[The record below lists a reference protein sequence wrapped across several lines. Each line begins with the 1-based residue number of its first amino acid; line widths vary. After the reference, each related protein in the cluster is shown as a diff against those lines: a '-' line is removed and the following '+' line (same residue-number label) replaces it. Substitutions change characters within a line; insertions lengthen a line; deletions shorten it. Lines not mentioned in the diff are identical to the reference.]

1 MGNKDYSKGSSWHK
15 WDLHVHTPYTHL
27 NKEYKC
33 SEEEFIQKL
42 CDSEIDCIGLTNYF
56 KFDEK
61 EFGLKEKIEKKGIKV
76 FYNLEVR
83 LDYQNKEDQCLDFH
97 IIFSDKAKPQEI
109 DNFLRNADANVDG
122 TEKKLADLEKDDF
135 DKVVVN
141 FDQLLECLEKESLKL
156 RGKYLLGFLSR
167 GHGNSR
173 SSSNYK
179 KIANKSHFLIHS
191 SDNQKALKEEQS
203 NLSSDNQK
211 ALKEEQSNL
220 SSDNQKALKEEQSN
234 LSSDNQKA
242 LKEEQSNLSSDNQ
255 KALKEEQ
262 SNLKKDRE
270 FWLRYN
276 KSLLQSSD
284 AHKEEQIGKKY
295 TWIKAEKT
303 FEGLKQIIYE
313 PKTRVSIDENKPQDP
328 LYKIDCVGLNFD
340 KEVKTTNEKGDTPF
354 CYAGFNETLFFSPYF
369 TCVIGGRG
377 SGKSTLLQLI
387 ASAIKNKSFIKGLKY
402 ETIQKYIEIQPDI
415 DIVDSVEYLAQNEVE
430 EFATNVSKFTEAIF
444 NRIDSKSSGKLK
456 ELEKQITKG
465 IEKFDEQI
473 RYWQEKTKLEEQL
486 KESKKIRNKYQSIID
501 AFTDKNYLDKKDKL
515 QAKNQ
520 ALIDLEQSKK
530 GFLTFIEELKWVVNF
545 NSKENMEEK
554 NSYDKVYNQLK
565 QNICKELEQIDINI
579 KNGCFKS
586 DEENIRTLK
595 TEHEALSQEIEEFLK
610 EKGVSNENI
619 GDIKNAND
627 HLANIKKNI
636 ADLEHEI
643 KENANKIKGFS
654 YGDIDEN
661 IEEFKKQINKE
672 LNKINSTFEEISKN
686 HKEVKPIT
694 IEYRLNEDVF
704 EGVFE
709 DFDKSVDKDLKI
721 QRHQSKIK
729 EYLKRIELK
738 DVIDMQHAEF
748 IKELDSRI
756 ENKKAAFYET
766 MMDVFDREIYF
777 QIYQLLILKHLK
789 NVEKYKIFEVR
800 YDKRALDETSF
811 GQKCTAVLVVLL
823 SLGNN
828 PIIIDEPE
836 AHLDSA
842 LIAKYLV
849 TLIKERKQERQIIF
863 ATHNANFVLNADAE
877 LIIQLKNENNK
888 IVARSFMIESDE
900 YKENLLKLEGGEK
913 AFKDR
918 ERKYGITKD
927 KN

>member
-1 MGNKDYSKGSSWHK
+1 M
-15 WDLHVHTPYTHL
+15 
-27 NKEYKC
+27 
-33 SEEEFIQKL
+33 
-42 CDSEIDCIGLTNYF
+42 
-56 KFDEK
+56 
-61 EFGLKEKIEKKGIKV
+61 
-76 FYNLEVR
+76 
-83 LDYQNKEDQCLDFH
+83 DFH
-97 IIFSDKAKPQEI
+97 IIFSDKVTQQEI
-109 DNFLRNADANVDG
+109 DNFLRNADASVGG

-135 DKVVVN
+135 DKAVVN

-173 SSSNYK
+173 SSSNDK
-179 KIANKSHFLIHS
+179 KITNKSHFLIHS
-191 SDNQKALKEEQS
+191 SNDQE
-203 NLSSDNQK
+203 
-211 ALKEEQSNL
+211 
-220 SSDNQKALKEEQSN
+220 
-234 LSSDNQKA
+234 
-242 LKEEQSNLSSDNQ
+242 
-255 KALKEEQ
+255 
-262 SNLKKDRE
+262 NLKKDRE
-270 FWLRYN
+270 FWLEYN
-276 KSLLQSSD
+276 KPLLQSSD
-284 AHKEEQIGKKY
+284 AHKEEQIGNKY

-303 FEGLKQIIYE
+303 FEGLKQIVCE

-328 LYKIDCVGLNFD
+328 LYKIDYVGLHFD
-340 KEVKTTNEKGDTPF
+340 GEVKITNEKGEIPF

-387 ASAIKNKSFIKGLKY
+387 ASAIKNKSFVKGLEL
-402 ETIQKYIEIQPDI
+402 ETKKYIEIQPDI

-430 EFATNVSKFTEAIF
+430 EFATNISKFTEAIF
-444 NRIDSKSSGKLK
+444 NRMDSKSSGKLK

-473 RYWQEKTKLEEQL
+473 ACWQEKTKLEKQL
-486 KESKKIRNKYQSIID
+486 KESEKIRKKYQNIINT
-501 AFTDKNYLDKKDKL
+501 FTDKNYLDKKR
-515 QAKNQ
+515 QIAKTRE
-520 ALIDLEQSKK
+520 ALIDLRQSKE
-530 GFLTFIEELKWVVNF
+530 GFLTFIKELKRVVNF
-545 NSKENMEEK
+545 ESKENYGRK

-565 QNICKELEQIDINI
+565 QDICKELEQIDADI

-586 DEENIRTLK
+586 EDENIMTLE
-595 TEHEALSQEIEEFLK
+595 TEHEALSQEIGEFLK
-610 EKGVSNENI
+610 EKGVSDENI
-619 GDIKNAND
+619 GDIRNANY
-627 HLANIKKNI
+627 HLANEKMNI
-636 ADLEHEI
+636 VDLEREI
-643 KENANKIKGFS
+643 EEIANKIEGFS

-661 IEEFKKQINKE
+661 IEEFKNQINKE
-672 LNKINSTFEEISKN
+672 LNKINSAFEEISKN

-709 DFDKSVDKDLKI
+709 DFDKLVDKGFNI

-729 EYLKRIELK
+729 EYLKGIELK
-738 DVIDMQHAEF
+738 DIIDVQCAEF
-748 IKELDSRI
+748 IEKLDSLI

-766 MMDVFDREIYF
+766 MMDVFNREIHF
-777 QIYQLLILKHLK
+777 QIYRLLILKHLR

-800 YDKRALDETSF
+800 YDKRVLNETSF
-811 GQKCTAVLVVLL
+811 GQRCTAVLVVLL

-877 LIIQLKNENNK
+877 LIIQLKNENNR
-888 IVARSFMIESDE
+888 IIAQSFTIESDG
-900 YKENLLKLEGGEK
+900 YRDDLLKLEGGEE
-913 AFKDR
+913 AFKNR

>member
-1 MGNKDYSKGSSWHK
+1 MGNKDHSKGSSWHK
-15 WDLHVHTPYTHL
+15 WDLHVHTPYTNL

-42 CDSEIDCIGLTNYF
+42 CDSQIDCIGLTNYF
-56 KFDEK
+56 KFNEK
-61 EFGLKEKIEKKGIKV
+61 EFDLKEKIEKKGIKV

-97 IIFSDKAKPQEI
+97 IIFSDKVTQQEI
-109 DNFLRNADANVDG
+109 DNFLKNADANVGG

-135 DKVVVN
+135 DKAVVN

-173 SSSNYK
+173 SSSNDK
-179 KIANKSHFLIHS
+179 KITNKSHFLIHS
-191 SDNQKALKEEQS
+191 SDSQQ
-203 NLSSDNQK
+203 
-211 ALKEEQSNL
+211 
-220 SSDNQKALKEEQSN
+220 
-234 LSSDNQKA
+234 
-242 LKEEQSNLSSDNQ
+242 
-255 KALKEEQ
+255 
-262 SNLKKDRE
+262 NLKKDRE
-270 FWLRYN
+270 FWLEYN
-276 KSLLQSSD
+276 KPLLQSSD
-284 AHKEEQIGKKY
+284 AHKEEQIGKKC

-340 KEVKTTNEKGDTPF
+340 KAVKIANEKGEIPF

-387 ASAIKNKSFIKGLKY
+387 ASAIKNKSFVKGLEFEAK
-402 ETIQKYIEIQPDI
+402 KYIEIQPDI
-415 DIVDSVEYLAQNEVE
+415 DIADSVEYLAQNEVE

-444 NRIDSKSSGKLK
+444 NRMDSKSSGTLK

-473 RYWQEKTKLEEQL
+473 ACWQEKTKLEEQL
-486 KESKKIRNKYQSIID
+486 KESEKIRKKYQSIID

-515 QAKNQ
+515 QEKRK
-520 ALIDLEQSKK
+520 ALIDLEQSKV
-530 GFLTFIEELKWVVNF
+530 GFWTFIKELKRVVNF

-554 NSYDKVYNQLK
+554 NNSYYKVYNQLK
-565 QNICKELEQIDINI
+565 QDICKELEQIDINI

-595 TEHEALSQEIEEFLK
+595 TEHEALSQEIGEFLK
-610 EKGVSNENI
+610 EKGVSDENI
-619 GDIKNAND
+619 GDIRNAND
-627 HLANIKKNI
+627 HLANEKMNI
-636 ADLEHEI
+636 VDLEREI
-643 KENANKIKGFS
+643 EEIANKIEGFS
-654 YGDIDEN
+654 YEDMDEN
-661 IEEFKKQINKE
+661 IEEFKQQINKE
-672 LNKINSTFEEISKN
+672 LNKINSDFEEISKN
-686 HKEVKPIT
+686 HKEEVRLIT
-694 IEYRLNEDVF
+694 IKYRLNEDVF

-709 DFDKSVDKDLKI
+709 DFDKLVDKGFNI
-721 QRHQSKIK
+721 QKHQSKIK
-729 EYLKRIELK
+729 EYLKEIGLK
-738 DVIDMQHAEF
+738 DIIDMQHAEF

-766 MMDVFDREIYF
+766 MMDVFNREIHF
-777 QIYQLLILKHLK
+777 QIYRLLILKHLR

-800 YDKRALDETSF
+800 YDKRALNETSF
-811 GQKCTAVLVVLL
+811 GQRCTAVLIVLL

-888 IVARSFMIESDE
+888 IIAQSFTIESDG
-900 YKENLLKLEGGEK
+900 YRDDLLKLEGGEE
-913 AFKDR
+913 AFKNR

>member
-1 MGNKDYSKGSSWHK
+1 MGNKDQNKGSSWHK

-27 NKEYKC
+27 NKAYQC
-33 SEEEFIQKL
+33 SEDKFIQKL
-42 CDSEIDCIGLTNYF
+42 CGSEIDCIGLTNYF

-61 EFGLKEKIEKKGIKV
+61 EFDLKEKIEKEGIKV

-83 LDYQNKEDQCLDFH
+83 LDYKNNRNEFLDFH
-97 IIFSDKAKPQEI
+97 IIFSDKVTQQEI
-109 DNFLRNADANVDG
+109 DNFLRNADANVGG
-122 TEKKLADLEKDDF
+122 TEKRLADLKENDF
-135 DKVVVN
+135 NKAVVN

-167 GHGNSR
+167 GHGSIECEFLEKGGRNETI
-173 SSSNYK
+173 YQ
-179 KIANKSHFLIHS
+179 KIINKSHFLIHS
-191 SDNQKALKEEQS
+191 SNNQE
-203 NLSSDNQK
+203 
-211 ALKEEQSNL
+211 
-220 SSDNQKALKEEQSN
+220 
-234 LSSDNQKA
+234 
-242 LKEEQSNLSSDNQ
+242 
-255 KALKEEQ
+255 
-262 SNLKKDRE
+262 NLKKDRE
-270 FWLRYN
+270 FWLGYN
-276 KSLLQSSD
+276 KPLLQSSD

-313 PKTRVSIDENKPQDP
+313 PETRVSIDEEKPQDP
-328 LYKIDCVGLNFD
+328 LYKIDSVGLNFD
-340 KEVKTTNEKGDTPF
+340 EEVKTTNEQDDTPF
-354 CYAGFNETLFFSPYF
+354 CYAGFNETLFFSPNF

-387 ASAIKNKSFIKGLKY
+387 ASAIKNKSFVKGLKH

-415 DIVDSVEYLAQNEVE
+415 DIMDSVEYLAQNEVE

-444 NRIDSKSSGKLK
+444 NRIDSKSGGKLK
-456 ELEKQITKG
+456 ELEKQIKES

-486 KESKKIRNKYQSIID
+486 KESEKIRKKYQSIID

-515 QAKNQ
+515 QAKRQ
-520 ALIDLEQSKK
+520 VLIDLEQSKV
-530 GFLTFIEELKWVVNF
+530 GFWTFIEELKRVVNF
-545 NSKENMEEK
+545 ESKENMEEK

-595 TEHEALSQEIEEFLK
+595 TEHEALSQEIGEFLK
-610 EKGVSNENI
+610 EKGVSDENI
-619 GDIKNAND
+619 GDIRNANY
-627 HLANIKKNI
+627 HLANIKMDI
-636 ADLEHEI
+636 DDLEREMKEI
-643 KENANKIKGFS
+643 ANKIKGFS
-654 YGDIDEN
+654 YGDIDKN
-661 IEEFKKQINKE
+661 IEEFKQQINEE
-672 LNKINSTFEEISKN
+672 LGKINSTFEEISKN
-686 HKEVKPIT
+686 HKEVKSIT
-694 IEYRLNEDVF
+694 IKYRLNEDVF

-709 DFDKSVDKDLKI
+709 DFDKLVDKGFNI

-729 EYLKRIELK
+729 EYLKEIELK
-738 DVIDMQHAEF
+738 DIIDMQHADF
-748 IKELDSRI
+748 IERLDSLI

-766 MMDVFDREIYF
+766 MKDIFDREIHF
-777 QIYQLLILKHLK
+777 QIYRLLILKHLR

-800 YDKRALDETSF
+800 YDKRALNETSF
-811 GQKCTAVLVVLL
+811 GQRCTAVLVVLL

-836 AHLDSA
+836 AHLDSTLIANYLVA
-842 LIAKYLV
+842 LIK
-849 TLIKERKQERQIIF
+849 KRKQERQIIF

-888 IVARSFMIESDE
+888 IVVRSFMIESDA
-900 YKENLLKLEGGEK
+900 YKEDLLKLEGGEK

-927 KN
+927 KY

>member
-1 MGNKDYSKGSSWHK
+1 MGNKDRSKGSSWHK
-15 WDLHVHTPYTHL
+15 WDLHAHTPYTNL

-42 CDSEIDCIGLTNYF
+42 CDSQIDCIGLTNYF
-56 KFDEK
+56 KFNEK
-61 EFGLKEKIEKKGIKV
+61 EFDLKEKIEKKGIKV

-97 IIFSDKAKPQEI
+97 IIFSDKVTQQEI
-109 DNFLRNADANVDG
+109 DNFLRNADASVG
-122 TEKKLADLEKDDF
+122 GIEKKLANLEKDDF
-135 DKVVVN
+135 DKAVVN

-179 KIANKSHFLIHS
+179 KIVKKVHFLIHS
-191 SDNQKALKEEQS
+191 SNDQE
-203 NLSSDNQK
+203 
-211 ALKEEQSNL
+211 
-220 SSDNQKALKEEQSN
+220 
-234 LSSDNQKA
+234 
-242 LKEEQSNLSSDNQ
+242 
-255 KALKEEQ
+255 
-262 SNLKKDRE
+262 NLKKDRE
-270 FWLRYN
+270 FWLEYN
-276 KSLLQSSD
+276 KPLLQSSD
-284 AHKEEQIGKKY
+284 AHKEEQIGNKY
-295 TWIKAEKT
+295 IWIKAEKT
-303 FEGLKQIIYE
+303 FEGLKQIVYE
-313 PKTRVSIDENKPQDP
+313 SKTRVSIDENKPQDP
-328 LYKIDCVGLNFD
+328 LYKIDYVRLHFD
-340 KEVKTTNEKGDTPF
+340 GEVKITNEKGEIPF

-387 ASAIKNKSFIKGLKY
+387 ASAIKNKSFVKGLEL
-402 ETIQKYIEIQPDI
+402 ETKKYIEIQPDI
-415 DIVDSVEYLAQNEVE
+415 DIVDSIEYLAQNEVE

-444 NRIDSKSSGKLK
+444 NRMDSKSSGKLK

-473 RYWQEKTKLEEQL
+473 ACWQEKTKLEKQL
-486 KESKKIRNKYQSIID
+486 KESEKIRKKYQNIINT
-501 AFTDKNYLDKKDKL
+501 FTDKNYLDKKR
-515 QAKNQ
+515 QIAKTRE
-520 ALIDLEQSKK
+520 ALIDLKQSKE
-530 GFLTFIEELKWVVNF
+530 GFLTFIKELKRVVNF
-545 NSKENMEEK
+545 ESKENMEEK
-554 NSYDKVYNQLK
+554 NSYDKVYNQLE
-565 QNICKELEQIDINI
+565 QDICKKIEEIDADI

-586 DEENIRTLK
+586 DEEKIEKLESEHQTL
-595 TEHEALSQEIEEFLK
+595 LQEIGEFLK
-610 EKGVSNENI
+610 EKGVSDESI
-619 GDIKNAND
+619 GDIRNANY
-627 HLANIKKNI
+627 HLANIKMDI
-636 ADLEHEI
+636 ADLKRER
-643 KENANKIKGFS
+643 KENANKIEGFS
-654 YGDIDEN
+654 YEDMDKN
-661 IEEFKKQINKE
+661 IKEFKNQINEE
-672 LNKINSTFEEISKN
+672 LNKINSVFEEISKN

-709 DFDKSVDKDLKI
+709 DFDKLVDKGFNI

-729 EYLKRIELK
+729 EYLKGIELK
-738 DVIDMQHAEF
+738 DIIDVQCTEF
-748 IKELDSRI
+748 IEKLDSLI

-766 MMDVFDREIYF
+766 MMDVFNREIHF
-777 QIYQLLILKHLK
+777 QIYRLLILKHLR

-800 YDKRALDETSF
+800 YDKRALNETSF
-811 GQKCTAVLVVLL
+811 GQRCTAVLVVLL

-888 IVARSFMIESDE
+888 IIAQSFTIESDG
-900 YKENLLKLEGGEK
+900 YRDDLLKLEGGEE
-913 AFKDR
+913 AFKNR

>member
-1 MGNKDYSKGSSWHK
+1 MGNKDHNKGSSWHK
-15 WDLHVHTPYTHL
+15 WDLHAHTPYTNL
-27 NKEYKC
+27 KKEYKC

-42 CDSEIDCIGLTNYF
+42 CDSQIDCIGLTNYF
-56 KFDEK
+56 KFNEK
-61 EFGLKEKIEKKGIKV
+61 EFDLKEKIEKKGIKV

-97 IIFSDKAKPQEI
+97 IIFSDKVTQQEI
-109 DNFLRNADANVDG
+109 DNFLKNADANVGG

-135 DKVVVN
+135 DKAVVN

-173 SSSNYK
+173 SSSNDK
-179 KIANKSHFLIHS
+179 KITNKSHFLIHS
-191 SDNQKALKEEQS
+191 SDSQQ
-203 NLSSDNQK
+203 
-211 ALKEEQSNL
+211 
-220 SSDNQKALKEEQSN
+220 
-234 LSSDNQKA
+234 
-242 LKEEQSNLSSDNQ
+242 
-255 KALKEEQ
+255 
-262 SNLKKDRE
+262 NLKKDRE
-270 FWLRYN
+270 FWLEYN
-276 KSLLQSSD
+276 KPLLQSSD

-340 KEVKTTNEKGDTPF
+340 KAVKITNEKGDTPF

-387 ASAIKNKSFIKGLKY
+387 ASAIKNKSFVKGLEFEAK
-402 ETIQKYIEIQPDI
+402 KYIEIQPDI

-444 NRIDSKSSGKLK
+444 NRMDSRSSGTLK

-473 RYWQEKTKLEEQL
+473 AYWQEKTKLGKQL
-486 KESKKIRNKYQSIID
+486 KESKKIRKKYQNIINT
-501 AFTDKNYLDKKDKL
+501 FTDKDYLDKKDKL
-515 QAKNQ
+515 QKKHK
-520 ALIDLEQSKK
+520 ALIDLKQSKE
-530 GFLTFIEELKWVVNF
+530 GFLTFIKELKRVVNF
-545 NSKENMEEK
+545 ESKENMEEK
-554 NSYDKVYNQLK
+554 NSYDKAYNQLK
-565 QNICKELEQIDINI
+565 QDICKKLEEIDINRE
-579 KNGCFKS
+579 NGCFKS
-586 DEENIRTLK
+586 EDENIMTLE
-595 TEHEALSQEIEEFLK
+595 TEHEALSQEIEKFLK
-610 EKGVSNENI
+610 EKGVGDENI
-619 GDIKNAND
+619 GDIRNANY
-627 HLANIKKNI
+627 HLANEKMNI
-636 ADLEHEI
+636 ADLEREI
-643 KENANKIKGFS
+643 KEIANKIEGFS
-654 YGDIDEN
+654 YEDMDKN
-661 IEEFKKQINKE
+661 IEEFKNQINKE
-672 LNKINSTFEEISKN
+672 LNKINSAFEKISKN
-686 HKEVKPIT
+686 HKEEVRLIT
-694 IEYRLNEDVF
+694 IKYYLNEDIF

-709 DFDKSVDKDLKI
+709 DFDKLVDKGFNI

-729 EYLKRIELK
+729 EYLKEIELK
-738 DVIDMQHAEF
+738 SVIGMQHTEF
-748 IKELDSRI
+748 TEKLDNLI

-766 MMDVFDREIYF
+766 MKDIFDRESHF
-777 QIYQLLILKHLK
+777 QIYRLFVLKHLR

-800 YDKRALDETSF
+800 YDKRALNETSF
-811 GQKCTAVLVVLL
+811 GQRCTAVLVVLL

-888 IVARSFMIESDE
+888 IIAQSFTIESDG
-900 YKENLLKLEGGEK
+900 YRDDLLKLEGGEE
-913 AFKDR
+913 AFKNR

>member
-1 MGNKDYSKGSSWHK
+1 MVHFEMILGENMGNKDQNKGSSWHK
-15 WDLHVHTPYTHL
+15 WDLHAHTPYTHL

-42 CDSEIDCIGLTNYF
+42 CDSKIDCIGLTNYF
-56 KFDEK
+56 KFNEK
-61 EFGLKEKIEKKGIKV
+61 EFELKEKIEKRGIKV

-97 IIFSDKAKPQEI
+97 IIFSDKVTQQEI
-109 DNFLRNADANVDG
+109 DNFLRNADANVGG

-135 DKVVVN
+135 DKAVVN

-167 GHGNSR
+167 GHGSSR
-173 SSSNYK
+173 SSSNYEKIVK
-179 KIANKSHFLIHS
+179 KVHFLIHS
-191 SDNQKALKEEQS
+191 SNNQE
-203 NLSSDNQK
+203 
-211 ALKEEQSNL
+211 
-220 SSDNQKALKEEQSN
+220 
-234 LSSDNQKA
+234 
-242 LKEEQSNLSSDNQ
+242 
-255 KALKEEQ
+255 
-262 SNLKKDRE
+262 NLKKDRE
-270 FWLRYN
+270 FWLKCN

-284 AHKEEQIGKKY
+284 AHEEEQIGNKY

-313 PKTRVSIDENKPQDP
+313 PETRVSIGEEKPQDP
-328 LYKIDCVGLNFD
+328 LYKIDSVGLNFD
-340 KEVKTTNEKGDTPF
+340 EEVKTTNEQDDTPF
-354 CYAGFNETLFFSPYF
+354 CYAGFNETLFFSPNF

-387 ASAIKNKSFIKGLKY
+387 ASAIKNKSFVKGLKH

-415 DIVDSVEYLAQNEVE
+415 DIMDSVEYLAQNEVE

-444 NRIDSKSSGKLK
+444 NRIDSKSGGKLK
-456 ELEKQITKG
+456 ELEKQIKES

-473 RYWQEKTKLEEQL
+473 AYWQEKNKLEEQL
-486 KESKKIRNKYQSIID
+486 KESEKIRKKYQSIVD
-501 AFTDKNYLDKKDKL
+501 AFTDKDYLDKKAKL
-515 QAKNQ
+515 QAKYQ
-520 ALIDLEQSKK
+520 SLIDLKQSKE
-530 GFLTFIEELKWVVNF
+530 GFWTFIKELKRVVNF
-545 NSKENMEEK
+545 DSKENMEEK
-554 NSYDKVYNQLK
+554 NNYDKVYNQLK
-565 QNICKELEQIDINI
+565 QDICKKLEEIDADIE
-579 KNGCFKS
+579 NGHFKS
-586 DEENIRTLK
+586 DEENIEKLESEHQTL
-595 TEHEALSQEIEEFLK
+595 LQEIGEFLK
-610 EKGVSNENI
+610 EKGVSDESI
-619 GDIKNAND
+619 GDIRNANY
-627 HLANIKKNI
+627 HLANIKMDING
-636 ADLEHEI
+636 LEHEI
-643 KENANKIKGFS
+643 KENANKIENFS
-654 YGDIDEN
+654 YEDMDKN
-661 IEEFKKQINKE
+661 IEEFKDQINEK
-672 LNKINSTFEEISKN
+672 LSKINSAFEEISKN

-694 IEYRLNEDVF
+694 IEYRLNEDIF
-704 EGVFE
+704 EEVFE
-709 DFDKSVDKDLKI
+709 DFDKLVDKGFNT

-729 EYLKRIELK
+729 EYLKEIELK
-738 DVIDMQHAEF
+738 NVTGMQHAEF
-748 IKELDSRI
+748 IEKLDSRI

-766 MMDVFDREIYF
+766 MKDIFDREIHF
-777 QIYQLLILKHLK
+777 QIYRLLILKHLR

-800 YDKRALDETSF
+800 YDKRVLNKTSF

-842 LIAKYLV
+842 LIANYLV
-849 TLIKERKQERQIIF
+849 ALIKKQKQKRQIIF

-888 IVARSFMIESDE
+888 IVAQSFMIESDA
-900 YKENLLKLEGGEK
+900 YKEDLLKLEGGEK